1 MFEIGNYVVNPSNG
15 ICRIADIVQ
24 LDFQEDSNARQ
35 YYLLVPTQ
43 NEEAKVYI
51 SMNGAEKRIR
61 EVMSSNE
68 AWETIESMTDI
79 RPVQIE
85 NDRMREQYYKD
96 AINSCEMCK
105 LIGAAKTMYGRRMKR
120 DQEGKKLTAVDERYS
135 KLVENAIYSELAFA
149 LGKSQSE
156 MPELIE
162 LKLNQIEEA

>member
-1 MFEIGNYVVNPSNG
+1 MFEIGKYMVNPSNG

-68 AWETIESMTDI
+68 AWETIETMT
-79 RPVQIE
+79 E
-85 NDRMREQYYKD
+85 
-96 AINSCEMCK
+96 
-105 LIGAAKTMYGRRMKR
+105 
-120 DQEGKKLTAVDERYS
+120 
-135 KLVENAIYSELAFA
+135 
-149 LGKSQSE
+149 
-156 MPELIE
+156 
-162 LKLNQIEEA
+162 

>member
-1 MFEIGNYVVNPSNG
+1 MFEIGKYVVNPSNG

-24 LDFQEDSNARQ
+24 MDFQEDSNTRR

-43 NEEAKVYI
+43 NEESKVYI

-68 AWETIESMTDI
+68 AWETIESMPDI
-79 RPVQIE
+79 HPVQID

-105 LIGAAKTMYGRRMKR
+105 LIGAAKTMYGRRLKR

-149 LGKSQSE
+149 LGKSQAE
-156 MPELIE
+156 MPDLIDM
-162 LKLNQIEEA
+162 KLNQIEEA

>member
-1 MFEIGNYVVNPSNG
+1 
-15 ICRIADIVQ
+15 
-24 LDFQEDSNARQ
+24 
-35 YYLLVPTQ
+35 
-43 NEEAKVYI
+43 
-51 SMNGAEKRIR
+51 
-61 EVMSSNE
+61 
-68 AWETIESMTDI
+68 
-79 RPVQIE
+79 
-85 NDRMREQYYKD
+85 
-96 AINSCEMCK
+96 MCK